1 MANVSNDLLLHKMGQ
16 MPPPTPEFN
25 SIKYVAS
32 ESMNFT
38 IDTLFVCSNNWNQS
52 SFDFSNSNTVIVTLR
67 ISFPYPVSVWLDT
80 IVVIS
85 TTSRIQ
91 NAVVVISS
99 VEEARLALIH

>member
-1 MANVSNDLLLHKMGQ
+1 
-16 MPPPTPEFN
+16 
-25 SIKYVAS
+25 
-32 ESMNFT
+32 MNFT

-52 SFDFSNSNTVIVTLR
+52 PFDFSNSSTVIVTLR
-67 ISFPYPVSVWLDT
+67 ISFPYPVSVRLYT